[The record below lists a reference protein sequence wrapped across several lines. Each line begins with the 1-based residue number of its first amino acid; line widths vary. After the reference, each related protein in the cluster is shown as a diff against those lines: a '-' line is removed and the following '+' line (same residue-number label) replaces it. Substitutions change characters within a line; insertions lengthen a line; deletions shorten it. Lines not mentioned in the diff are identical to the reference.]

1 MAKERDG
8 HDGSKRC
15 PVGGEGR
22 HSDHT
27 LNYKG
32 HTYSDHGR
40 RDGCYDRIDS
50 NSNSSP
56 NSYGG
61 NTSSYPT
68 GVSKGGDSGGGHNFG
83 ISGGSG
89 GINTHGGSYSN
100 GYDYAPGKHAYNISF
115 KSIMDRTS
123 SPAHGYLVP
132 EKTINLRHNNLN
144 DGQIGSLVSNLQYQR
159 LDLDV
164 FDVSNNKIGFG
175 GVENLFYGLRF
186 DNTLAGRYILTMN
199 FSNNLIGDDGAKY
212 MADSLAWG
220 RFPHLKHLDIT
231 GNHISYEGNTK
242 FAKGLQNMKQ
252 DIKIL
257 INKVLPINSIAN
269 GAKKQ
274 SDLLFGSKEEKHAI
288 IKDYL
293 KHAQNDGVDIQ
304 KVGVS
309 KSIFEKIKNGASLG
323 KDFAIGF
330 IKCNIVPEDTTSFAA
345 GVIVAK
351 ISKKATGVMAA
362 TDAVACYFEVFDE
375 NTASQEGVQFML
387 DAGIITTTDLLG
399 NVE

>member
-15 PVGGEGR
+15 PVGGEGK

-40 RDGCYDRIDS
+40 RDGCYDRVDS
-50 NSNSSP
+50 NSNSSS

-68 GVSKGGDSGGGHNFG
+68 GVSKGGGYSGGGHNFG
-83 ISGGSG
+83 TSGGSG
-89 GINTHGGSYSN
+89 GINTHGGSYAY
-100 GYDYAPGKHAYNISF
+100 GYDYGSGKHAYNISF
-115 KSIMDRTS
+115 NSIMKQTS

-144 DGQIGSLVSNLQYQR
+144 DGQIGVLVGNLQYQR

-212 MADSLAWG
+212 MADSLAMG
-220 RFPHLKHLDIT
+220 RFPHLKSLDVS
-231 GNHISYEGNTK
+231 GNHITKTGTGYFIDALKNSTVGNIII
-242 FAKGLQNMKQ
+242 KQ
-252 DIKIL
+252 YHLSVFGNKE
-257 INKVLPINSIAN
+257 NKVA
-269 GAKKQ
+269 
-274 SDLLFGSKEEKHAI
+274 FM
-288 IKDYL
+288 KDYL
-293 KHAQNDGVDIQ
+293 KQAQDKGVDVKNIVVDKSLFGYIKTTGKVCKDTVVGFAKCYYVDDAVNDHIKDKIFAKVSKTLGVLNNYNDVINCYAETFDGVM
-304 KVGVS
+304 
-309 KSIFEKIKNGASLG
+309 
-323 KDFAIGF
+323 
-330 IKCNIVPEDTTSFAA
+330 TSA
-345 GVIVAK
+345 
-351 ISKKATGVMAA
+351 
-362 TDAVACYFEVFDE
+362 
-375 NTASQEGVQFML
+375 EGVQL
-387 DAGIITTTDLLG
+387 IKTDLEVMG
-399 NVE
+399 ENTIINAIE